1 MATKKIKR
9 FQEGGMSDKERGLE
23 ASKDDKVGFFERLR
37 MGNIDDE
44 GSEAYRRFGAGRG
57 RAESVPVED
66 RTPTPVIRESAKPT
80 PAIQESAKP
89 TPAPMDA
96 MDEANKREPIPV
108 PAGPKAKPSAPIK
121 AAPKPSVKNEYAAA
135 PKKDTSNHSN
145 EGRGSKPAT
154 SAASP
159 KGSDYSN
166 EGRGREMTKKQ
177 QMEYGIDSIRPTP
190 KQTQEGLEAATS
202 MMGGAGLK
210 GLHTLAKKVA
220 GTAGAAAKPAGSRAV
235 STAVDDGVTF
245 LGKSGRRQVGGFDEL
260 PAPAAKSI
268 ADGTRKAI
276 SGEAGK
282 KSLPSP
288 TKRLAYDKAGAIA
301 KRRADR
307 ASKRRDEMLDEN
319 AKNYGLDPKA
329 PGYEAAS
336 GAVRK
341 ELGGKDFTFKKGGK
355 VKSMKMSS
363 GGSTSPASKRA
374 DGIATRGKTRCK
386 IC

>member
-80 PAIQESAKP
+80 PAIQEPAKP
-89 TPAPMDA
+89 TPSPMDA
-96 MDEANKREPIPV
+96 MGEANKREPIPV
-108 PAGPKAKPSAPIK
+108 PTGPKAKPSAPIK
-121 AAPKPSVKNEYAAA
+121 AAPKPSVKNEYAAS
-135 PKKDTSNHSN
+135 PKKDTSS
-145 EGRGSKPAT
+145 
-154 SAASP
+154 
-159 KGSDYSN
+159 YSN
-166 EGRGREMTKKQ
+166 EGRSREMTKEQQFKFADEQ
-177 QMEYGIDSIRPTP
+177 ARTPAGVARRKQMEKDQAIERIYP
-190 KQTQEGLEAATS
+190 EEMLV
-202 MMGGAGLK
+202 GGPSLK
-210 GLHTLAKKVA
+210 ALQNVAKKMA
-220 GTAGAAAKPAGSRAV
+220 GTGAKKAAESGGSRAV

-268 ADGTRKAI
+268 ADGTRKAT

>member
-57 RAESVPVED
+57 KSVQSPAPVED
-66 RTPTPVIRESAKPT
+66 RTPTPVIRESAKPVSEDMSSMLAAGAEAGKRQSSGDASVAEMYQGPRT
-80 PAIQESAKP
+80 KP
-89 TPAPMDA
+89 VVAQQPRP
-96 MDEANKREPIPV
+96 
-108 PAGPKAKPSAPIK
+108 GG
-121 AAPKPSVKNEYAAA
+121 KPSVSVAA
-135 PKKDTSNHSN
+135 PT
-145 EGRGSKPAT
+145 KPAASKAPAMQEQSYRRT
-154 SAASP
+154 GGASAEDRASSP
-159 KGSDYSN
+159 RVAPASNPNYSN
-166 EGRGREMTKKQ
+166 EGRGKEMSKKQ
-177 QMEYGIDSIRPTP
+177 QLEREIDSIKPTEE
-190 KQTQEGLEAATS
+190 QTQKGLENA
-202 MMGGAGLK
+202 MLPGAGLK
-210 GLHTLAKKVA
+210 TLS
-220 GTAGAAAKPAGSRAV
+220 AAAKKLA
-235 STAVDDGVTF
+235 
-245 LGKSGRRQVGGFDEL
+245 
-260 PAPAAKSI
+260 
-268 ADGTRKAI
+268 
-276 SGEAGK
+276 AGK
-282 KSLPSP
+282 TSKLKTYDQPALPGPAQKALPSP

-341 ELGGKDFTFKKGGK
+341 ELGGKDFAFKKGGK

>member
-66 RTPTPVIRESAKPT
+66 RTPTPVVR
-80 PAIQESAKP
+80 ESAKP

-96 MDEANKREPIPV
+96 MEEANAREPIPV
-108 PAGPKAKPSAPIK
+108 PAGPRASSTPVKSAPSRPSPAKPAPVK
-121 AAPKPSVKNEYAAA
+121 APAMQEQTYTRRGGATAEDRASSPRVAPA
-135 PKKDTSNHSN
+135 SNPN
-145 EGRGSKPAT
+145 
-154 SAASP
+154 
-159 KGSDYSN
+159 YSN
-166 EGRGREMTKKQ
+166 EGRGKEMSKKQ
-177 QMEYGIDSIRPTP
+177 QLEREIDSIKPTEE
-190 KQTQEGLEAATS
+190 QTQKGLENA
-202 MMGGAGLK
+202 MLPGAGLK
-210 GLHTLAKKVA
+210 TLS
-220 GTAGAAAKPAGSRAV
+220 AAAKKLA
-235 STAVDDGVTF
+235 
-245 LGKSGRRQVGGFDEL
+245 
-260 PAPAAKSI
+260 
-268 ADGTRKAI
+268 
-276 SGEAGK
+276 AGK
-282 KSLPSP
+282 PSKLQTYDQPALPGPAQKALPSP

-341 ELGGKDFTFKKGGK
+341 ELGGKDFAFKKGGK